1 LHKHHAVRGIKLSP
15 RNSIG
20 LEDKVNLEQRRARV
34 IEAMKE
40 QGVDLLLGFHDNGH
54 FIEKPN
60 PVMLLTHFKSLSDS
74 VAALSADGALHLI
87 VTPAWDA
94 ERAAERVPGAVATDD
109 LIGELGK
116 FLAKKKLPGNRI
128 AAAGLAGMPAAFEA
142 AVRKHIDGEA
152 KAFDQLILRQTRR
165 KTDEEIARARRAA
178 DIAERTQEYMLSIVR
193 PGMREDDL
201 AAELR
206 WYTKSLGAEDN
217 FYMMTSGPHSMAV
230 QTPCGRV
237 LQKGDLV
244 IGELTP
250 SYEGQMAQICRTLSL
265 GPASDVVK
273 EKYALLV
280 YAMGKGIEQ
289 AKPGNKM
296 SQVCNAINAELEAKG
311 YGEYC
316 HPPHI
321 KRRGHG
327 LGFGSGLPGDVAPDN
342 DIVLE
347 EDMFFVI
354 HPNQYLPETG
364 YMMCG
369 EPMLITPEGS
379 RHLTQRTAFL
389 AETPL

>member
-1 LHKHHAVRGIKLSP
+1 MNIQ
-15 RNSIG
+15 
-20 LEDKVNLEQRRARV
+20 QRRGKV
-34 IEAMKE
+34 IEAMKAE
-40 QGVDLLLGFHDNGH
+40 GVELLLGFHDNGH

-60 PVMLLTHFKSLSDS
+60 PVMLLTHFKSVSDS
-74 VAALSADGALHLI
+74 VALLGVDGSLHLI
-87 VTPAWDA
+87 VSPAWEA
-94 ERAAERVPGAVATDD
+94 ERAAERVSGAVATDD
-109 LIGELGK
+109 LVDELGRALQK
-116 FLAKKKLPGNRI
+116 RKIPGNRI
-128 AAAGLAGMPAAFEA
+128 AVAGLAGMPAAFEV
-142 AVRKHIDGEA
+142 AVRRHIDGDP
-152 KAFDQLILRQTRR
+152 KGFDQILLRETRR
-165 KTDEEIARARRAA
+165 KTEEEIGRARIAA
-178 DIAERTQEYMLSIVR
+178 GIAEKTQEYMLEIVK

-206 WYTKSLGAEDN
+206 WYTRSLGCEDN

-237 LQKGDLV
+237 LEKGDLV

-265 GPASDVVK
+265 GPASETVK
-273 EKYALLV
+273 VKYALLV
-280 YAMGKGIEQ
+280 HAMKKGIAQ
-289 AKPGNKM
+289 AKPGNRM
-296 SQVCNAINAELEAKG
+296 SQVCNAINAELEAEG

-369 EPMLITPEGS
+369 EPTLITATG
-379 RHLTQRTAFL
+379 
-389 AETPL
+389 AETLTRNMARLYEVAV

>member
-1 LHKHHAVRGIKLSP
+1 MNIQ
-15 RNSIG
+15 
-20 LEDKVNLEQRRARV
+20 QRRGKV
-34 IEAMKE
+34 IEAMKAE
-40 QGVDLLLGFHDNGH
+40 GVELLLGFHDNGH

-60 PVMLLTHFKSLSDS
+60 PVMLLTHFKSVSDS
-74 VAALSADGALHLI
+74 VALLGVDGSLHLI
-87 VTPAWDA
+87 VSPAWEA
-94 ERAAERVPGAVATDD
+94 ERAAERVSGAVATDD
-109 LIGELGK
+109 LVDELGRALQK
-116 FLAKKKLPGNRI
+116 RKIPGNRS
-128 AAAGLAGMPAAFEA
+128 AVAGLAGMPAAFEV
-142 AVRKHIDGEA
+142 AVRRHIDGDP
-152 KAFDQLILRQTRR
+152 KGFDQILLRETRR
-165 KTDEEIARARRAA
+165 KTEEEIGRARIAA
-178 DIAERTQEYMLSIVR
+178 GIAEKTQEYMLEIVK

-206 WYTKSLGAEDN
+206 WYTRSLGCEDN

-237 LQKGDLV
+237 LEKGDLV

-265 GPASDVVK
+265 GPASEAVK
-273 EKYALLV
+273 IKYALLV
-280 YAMGKGIEQ
+280 HAMKKGIAQ
-289 AKPGNKM
+289 AKPGNRM
-296 SQVCNAINAELEAKG
+296 SQVCNAINAELEAEG

-342 DIVLE
+342 EIVLE

-369 EPMLITPEGS
+369 EPTLITATG
-379 RHLTQRTAFL
+379 
-389 AETPL
+389 AETLTRNMARLYEVAV

>member
-1 LHKHHAVRGIKLSP
+1 MNIQ
-15 RNSIG
+15 
-20 LEDKVNLEQRRARV
+20 QRRGKV
-34 IEAMKE
+34 IEAMKAE
-40 QGVDLLLGFHDNGH
+40 GVELLLGFHDNGH

-60 PVMLLTHFKSLSDS
+60 PVMLLTHFKSVSDS
-74 VAALSADGALHLI
+74 VALLGVDGSLHLI
-87 VTPAWDA
+87 VSPAWEA
-94 ERAAERVPGAVATDD
+94 ERAAERVSGAVATDD
-109 LIGELGK
+109 LVDELGRALQK
-116 FLAKKKLPGNRI
+116 RKIPGNRI
-128 AAAGLAGMPAAFEA
+128 AVAGLAGMPAAFEV
-142 AVRKHIDGEA
+142 AVRRHIDGDP
-152 KAFDQLILRQTRR
+152 KGFDQILLRETRR
-165 KTDEEIARARRAA
+165 KTEEEIGRARIAA
-178 DIAERTQEYMLSIVR
+178 GIAEKTQEYMLEIVK

-206 WYTKSLGAEDN
+206 WYTRSLGCEDN

-237 LQKGDLV
+237 LEKGDLV

-265 GPASDVVK
+265 GPASETVK
-273 EKYALLV
+273 VKYALLV
-280 YAMGKGIEQ
+280 HAMKKGIAQ
-289 AKPGNKM
+289 AKPGNRM
-296 SQVCNAINAELEAKG
+296 SQVCNAINAELEAEG

-342 DIVLE
+342 EIVLE

-369 EPMLITPEGS
+369 EPTLITATG
-379 RHLTQRTAFL
+379 
-389 AETPL
+389 AETLTRNMARLYEVAV

>member
-1 LHKHHAVRGIKLSP
+1 M
-15 RNSIG
+15 
-20 LEDKVNLEQRRARV
+20 NLQQRRNKV
-34 IEAMKE
+34 IDAMKE

-60 PVMLLTHFKSLSDS
+60 PVMLLTHFKAVGDA
-74 VAALSADGALHLI
+74 VALLGVDGSLHLI
-87 VTPAWDA
+87 TSPAWEA

-109 LIGELGK
+109 LIGELGRTLQK
-116 FLAKKKLPGNRI
+116 MKIPGNRI
-128 AAAGLAGMPAAFEA
+128 AVAGLGGMRAEVETG
-142 AVRKHIDGEA
+142 VRKAIAGGEP
-152 KAFDQLILRQTRR
+152 KGFDAILLRETRR
-165 KTDEEIARARRAA
+165 KTDEEIGRARIAA
-178 DIAERTQEYMLSIVR
+178 GIAEKTQDYMLTIVK

-206 WYTKSLGAEDN
+206 WYTRSLGAEDN

-230 QTPCGRV
+230 QVPCGR
-237 LQKGDLV
+237 LLEKGDLV

-265 GPASDVVK
+265 GPASEAVK
-273 EKYALLV
+273 VKYALLV
-280 YAMGKGIEQ
+280 HAMKKGIAQ
-289 AKPGNKM
+289 AKPGNRM
-296 SQVCNAINAELEAKG
+296 SQVCNAINAELEAEG
-311 YGEYC
+311 YGQYC

-327 LGFGSGLPGDVAPDN
+327 LGFGSGLPGDVAPEN

-369 EPMLITPEGS
+369 EPTLITANG
-379 RHLTQRTAFL
+379 
-389 AETPL
+389 AETLTREMARLVEVAI